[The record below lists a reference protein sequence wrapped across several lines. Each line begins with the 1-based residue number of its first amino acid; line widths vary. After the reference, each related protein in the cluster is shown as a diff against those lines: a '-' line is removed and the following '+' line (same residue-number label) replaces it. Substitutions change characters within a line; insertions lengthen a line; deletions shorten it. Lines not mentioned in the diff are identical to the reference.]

1 MAMRIIDRHIEYLIR
16 RHDCVVV
23 PGVGALLCRYKS
35 SAFGEDGKEILPPGR
50 ELAFNPWLTESDGL
64 LVSSV
69 ARELGVGNE
78 QASEIVDGDV
88 AKLMNALDCGGEFT
102 LGRLGVFRLSDSE
115 EIAFDPFADVPGVNG
130 AFYGL
135 RPISPLLLANRSC
148 EHAVSAPRVS
158 ACSVSA
164 DEGGR
169 RFGLFPTQWRAYAS
183 GTVATLAVLLTLAF
197 FVLSPIRI
205 DKNAQTASIAPVAGS
220 YVQPE
225 DGVRSVVGQ
234 AAKLVSDGISPF
246 IKTMGLSSATP
257 DHISY
262 VTEAAV
268 AENIEE
274 PVSVGMTEDS
284 IAAPVAVAPATEE
297 CKTEPQSLSIRFNEA
312 DPYFVIVA
320 SFPTIDQAKSFIN
333 AGKGHR
339 LGILEMDGRFRVYAA
354 TGQSYASASSMTA
367 LVNEP
372 DAWICRR

>member
-1 MAMRIIDRHIEYLIR
+1 MRIIDRHIEYLIR

-23 PGVGALLCRYKS
+23 PGVGALLCRFKS

-69 ARELGVGNE
+69 ARELGVDFE
-78 QASEIVDGDV
+78 QASEVVKGDV
-88 AKLMNALDCGGEFT
+88 GTLKSVLGKGGEFI
-102 LGRLGVFRLSDSE
+102 LGSLGVFRLSDND
-115 EIAFDPFADVPGVNG
+115 EIAFTPFADVPGVNG

-135 RPISPLLLANRSC
+135 RPISPVLLASKNS
-148 EHAVSAPRVS
+148 EPAVGVPHASADS
-158 ACSVSA
+158 LDA
-164 DEGGR
+164 DEGVR
-169 RFGLFPTQWRAYAS
+169 RFGLFPSQWRAYAS

-225 DGVRSVVGQ
+225 DGVRSLVGQ
-234 AAKLVSDGISPF
+234 AARLAADGISPF

-262 VTEAAV
+262 VTEAVV

-274 PVSVGMTEDS
+274 PVSVGMTEDN
-284 IAAPVAVAPATEE
+284 IAAPVAVAPAAEE
-297 CKTEPQSLSIRFNEA
+297 RKTEPQSPSIRFNEA

-333 AGKGHR
+333 ASKGHR

>member
-1 MAMRIIDRHIEYLIR
+1 MRIIDRHIEYLIR

-23 PGVGALLCRYKS
+23 PGVGALLCRFKS

-69 ARELGVGNE
+69 ARELGVDFE
-78 QASEIVDGDV
+78 QASEVVKGDV
-88 AKLMNALDCGGEFT
+88 GTLKSVLGKGGEFI
-102 LGRLGVFRLSDSE
+102 LGSLGVFRLSDND
-115 EIAFDPFADVPGVNG
+115 EIAFTPFADVPGVNG

-135 RPISPLLLANRSC
+135 RPISPVLLASKNS
-148 EHAVSAPRVS
+148 EPAVGVPHASADS
-158 ACSVSA
+158 LDA
-164 DEGGR
+164 DEGVR
-169 RFGLFPTQWRAYAS
+169 RFGLFPSQWRAYAS

-225 DGVRSVVGQ
+225 DGVRSLVGQ
-234 AAKLVSDGISPF
+234 AARLAADGISPF

-262 VTEAAV
+262 VTEAVV

-274 PVSVGMTEDS
+274 PVSVGMTEDN
-284 IAAPVAVAPATEE
+284 IADPVAVAPAAEE
-297 CKTEPQSLSIRFNEA
+297 PKTEPQSPSIRFNDA

-320 SFPTIDQAKSFIN
+320 SFPTIGQAKSFIN
-333 AGKGHR
+333 ASKGHR

>member
-1 MAMRIIDRHIEYLIR
+1 MRIIDRHIEYLIR

-23 PGVGALLCRYKS
+23 PGVGALLCRFKS

-69 ARELGVGNE
+69 ARELGVDFE
-78 QASEIVDGDV
+78 QASEVVKGDV
-88 AKLMNALDCGGEFT
+88 GTLKSVLGKGGEFI
-102 LGRLGVFRLSDSE
+102 LGSLGVFRLSDND
-115 EIAFDPFADVPGVNG
+115 EIAFTPFADVPGVNG

-135 RPISPLLLANRSC
+135 RPISPVLLASKNS
-148 EHAVSAPRVS
+148 EPAVGVPHASADS
-158 ACSVSA
+158 LDA
-164 DEGGR
+164 DEGVR
-169 RFGLFPTQWRAYAS
+169 RFGLFPSQWRAYAS

-225 DGVRSVVGQ
+225 DGARPAAGR

-246 IKTMGLSSATP
+246 LKTMGLSSATP

-262 VTEAAV
+262 VTGATV

-274 PVSVGMTEDS
+274 PVSVGMTEDN
-284 IAAPVAVAPATEE
+284 IAAPVAVAPAAEE
-297 CKTEPQSLSIRFNEA
+297 RKTEPQSPSIRFNEA

-333 AGKGHR
+333 ASKGHR